1 MSGIR
6 GGPSSPRWG
15 RDQETE
21 GEPSSLRYPR
31 WTEVV
36 RGRGWTWSNSG
47 I

>member
-6 GGPSSPRWG
+6 GGLSSPGWD

-21 GEPSSLRYPR
+21 GEPSSLSDPR
-31 WTEVV
+31 WTKVV
-36 RGRGWTWSNSG
+36 RGQGRIWSNSG